1 MFNYNFDDIK
11 LSETE
16 TGKKM
21 HSVSHNIMLSRDKM
35 IKEEKE
41 KIRKREEKLKEANEE
56 GYKKIVSKKKL
67 DQKKD
72 LAERMENL
80 NSYTKILLTEG
91 LTNII
96 FESINLDR
104 KFKVNNEK
112 GIKNSVR
119 FLIEK
124 MVDEGLIN
132 KENLEK
138 TNAMSSLY
146 NEACKYA
153 EEALDEDIELVLSK
167 FNEDEEVTEVSGDV
181 SEFVKD
187 KVVDVI
193 NKEKQIAEQ
202 NKEDEEE
209 IDEKTEREESEE
221 NDSEEEETVEE
232 SFISAG
238 YHKVESEK
246 PTLFRSIAINAG
258 REPVSEGINQN
269 LEINNTISESIIQYT
284 ILETLHTTKLLEFS
298 ARDAQELAFKYYF
311 NPKE

>member
-1 MFNYNFDDIK
+1 
-11 LSETE
+11 
-16 TGKKM
+16 
-21 HSVSHNIMLSRDKM
+21 
-35 IKEEKE
+35 
-41 KIRKREEKLKEANEE
+41 
-56 GYKKIVSKKKL
+56 
-67 DQKKD
+67 
-72 LAERMENL
+72 MENL

-96 FESINLDR
+96 FESIHLDR

-209 IDEKTEREESEE
+209 IDEKTEGEESEG
-221 NDSEEEETVEE
+221 NDSEDSEENETVKE

-238 YHKVESEK
+238 YHKVESDK

-258 REPVSEGINQN
+258 REPVSEGVDQN
-269 LEINNTISESIIQYT
+269 LEISNTISESIIQYT

-298 ARDAQELAFKYYF
+298 ARDAQELSFKYYF